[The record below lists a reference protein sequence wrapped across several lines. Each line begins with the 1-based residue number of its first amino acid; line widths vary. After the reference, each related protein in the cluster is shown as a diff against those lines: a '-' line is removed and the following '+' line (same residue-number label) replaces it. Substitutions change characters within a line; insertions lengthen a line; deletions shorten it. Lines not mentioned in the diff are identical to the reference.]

1 MNVQDMTDAEVY
13 EHSIKTLTKNLGL
26 TGTTRFLYICKPQ
39 EADAAVAWQTLSHF
53 KMEKSQKEVFQ
64 AYEAKHP
71 VPENENIRNLS
82 TLPDMTLYKFGL
94 DAILDELG
102 LVGMARF
109 IRIRKPNLVD
119 YTEERHK
126 WLDKLDKDTILTG
139 IQRAEQEYLEE
150 QVKGTK

>member
-1 MNVQDMTDAEVY
+1 MTDEKIY
-13 EHSIKTLTKNLGL
+13 ELGIKVLTKNLGL
-26 TGTTRFLYICKPQ
+26 TGTKRFLYICKPQ
-39 EADAAVAWQTLSHF
+39 ETDAAVAWQTLSHP
-53 KMEKSQKEVFQ
+53 KMEKIQKEVFQ

-71 VPENENIRNLS
+71 VPENEHIRNLS

-109 IRIRKPNLVD
+109 IRIRKPSTID
-119 YTEERHK
+119 YTAERHK
-126 WLDKLDKDTILTG
+126 WLDKLDKETILAG
-139 IQRAEQEYLEE
+139 IQQAEQEYLEE

>member
-39 EADAAVAWQTLSHF
+39 EADAALAWQTLSHL
-53 KMEKSQKEVFQ
+53 KMEKIQKEVFQ

-71 VPENENIRNLS
+71 VPENEHIRNLS

-109 IRIRKPNLVD
+109 IRIRKPSTID
-119 YTEERHK
+119 YTAERHK
-126 WLDKLDKDTILTG
+126 WLDKLDKATILAG
-139 IQRAEQEYLEE
+139 VQQAEQEYLEE
-150 QVKGTK
+150 QVKRTK